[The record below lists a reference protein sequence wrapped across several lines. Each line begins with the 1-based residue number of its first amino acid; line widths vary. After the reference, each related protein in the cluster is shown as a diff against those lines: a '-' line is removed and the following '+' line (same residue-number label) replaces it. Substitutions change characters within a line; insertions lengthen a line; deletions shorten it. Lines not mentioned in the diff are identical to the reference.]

1 MKATKIFTLFAC
13 LALVLTACQD
23 DDFGKKYG
31 PAKVGD
37 EIIFGGTAGYEPE
50 GRTVYGDKYPGEGNN
65 LGYTEIKWYTGDKV
79 RIYCA
84 QAQSVTKEQYAD
96 YNVVNGLSATES
108 PYGNGYE
115 QTHSSSLSAIGESGL
130 RWGSETETHTFYGVY
145 PAPSQ
150 LSASGADELSQQ
162 AADKLEL
169 NGNTLKGYLPNRQT
183 PVSGKANY
191 TYDSQNRAYTIH
203 PSMRYAYMVANNS
216 VNPSTGYANLTF
228 EPIVTAVEITLKNI
242 SYNQVDNNQQD
253 TVSIYNIK
261 SFRISSDKVICGEF
275 STNIESRENTALSTD
290 DTYKQIFIPTDIKT
304 LYNGESVTFT
314 AFLMLDKSVTGLNDL
329 TVSIITESAQKSAK
343 VNSKNTNG
351 LIVEAKKKN
360 FLNNIPLNL
369 GSRTSHLNA
378 KNWIKYIPN
387 PLGGTDILVKELS
400 IPGAGGAAS
409 GNKKDGSYV
418 IADETSRQQNISISE
433 QWAQG
438 VRCFEFAVDISQEN
452 MANEPVICN
461 GKQTGLTLDNA
472 VQQVKNCLLNSPDE
486 FAMVIVTY
494 QNTEGFMPYES
505 SGRKPQTFMTRLAN
519 YWSSLGDNWQLPE
532 GVEKTHTNTMG
543 PALFN
548 TSLKV
553 SDARGKLYCI
563 ARPTSEY
570 EDDYDNAPE
579 EGEVVYKNSDYP
591 TYDKNKLTVINTNSN
606 IFIINGW
613 GSLKDKWQARGYTH
627 SVFYRGKAGYGYGGN
642 VTYAPLYNSNDKGR
656 PFDTA
661 TMDGDGD
668 NAPTASNYSANTTEN
683 SSNFYYATQVGTGEK
698 TDSTAWV
705 QEWARVSPNVGVTAE
720 YDDDDDLSSYY
731 SIYWAPTIQEKELR
745 ISETL
750 NYALAKTKGDIIYIN
765 SLCGYFIDSNIP
777 VSIVPNSNTD
787 FSGSRCNRYG
797 IESNILTNYWRVHTL
812 SANNPQ
818 SGMAGDIDTYSKY
831 INNYFY
837 KLISDKQSN
846 GELNSGIGIVLMDR
860 VSNSAETDPAGYYI
874 PQIIWSNNTFN

>member
-23 DDFGKKYG
+23 DDFGKKYSPG
-31 PAKVGD
+31 KVGD
-37 EIIFGGTAGYEPE
+37 LISFGGTSGYSDE
-50 GRTVYGDKYPGEGNN
+50 GRTIYGDKSSSG
-65 LGYTEIKWYTGDKV
+65 TEIKWYAGDKV
-79 RIYCA
+79 RIYCE
-84 QAQSVTKEQYAD
+84 QAQSLTSNKYCD
-96 YNVVNGLSATES
+96 YNVVDGISSSPTNGTYES
-108 PYGNGYE
+108 S
-115 QTHSSSLSAIGESGL
+115 HSSSLSAIGESGL

-162 AADKLEL
+162 AAGKLEL
-169 NGNTLKGYLPNRQT
+169 NGNILKGYLPNRQT

-242 SYNQVDNNQQD
+242 SYNQVDNNPQD

-351 LIVEAKKKN
+351 LIVKAKMKN

-369 GSRTSHLNA
+369 GSRTSNLNA
-378 KNWIKYIPN
+378 NNWIKYIPN
-387 PLGGTDILVKELS
+387 TLGGTDILVRELS

-433 QWAQG
+433 QWVQG
-438 VRCFEFAVDISQEN
+438 IRCFEFAVDISQEN

-532 GVEKTHTNTMG
+532 GVKKTHTNTMG

-591 TYDKNKLTVINTNSN
+591 TYDKNKLTVTNTNSN

-627 SVFYRGKAGYGYGGN
+627 SVFYRGKAGYGYSQN
-642 VTYAPLYNSNDKGR
+642 VSYVPLYNSNDKGR
-656 PFDTA
+656 PFDTS

-668 NAPTASNYSANTTEN
+668 NPPTASNYSANTTEN
-683 SSNFYYATQVGTGEK
+683 SSNFYYATQAGTGAK
-698 TDSTAWV
+698 TDDTAWV
-705 QEWARVSPNVGVTAE
+705 QEWARVSPEGGVMAE
-720 YDDDDDLSSYY
+720 YDDDDDNNSWFK
-731 SIYWAPTIQEKELR
+731 IYWAPTVKEKELR

-787 FSGSRCNRYG
+787 FSGSRCNKYG
-797 IESNILTNYWRVHTL
+797 TESNFLTNYWKVHTL

-860 VSNSAETDPAGYYI
+860 VSNRAETDPAGYYI

>member
-1 MKATKIFTLFAC
+1 MKTTKILSI
-13 LALVLTACQD
+13 LAVLAFVLTGCQD

-37 EIIFGGTAGYEPE
+37 EIIFGGTSGYEPE
-50 GRTVYGDKYPGEGNN
+50 GRTVYGDKVPGEN
-65 LGYTEIKWYTGDKV
+65 GYTEIKWYTGDKV

-84 QAQSVTKEQYAD
+84 QAQSVTEEKYAD

-115 QTHSSSLSAIGESGL
+115 QTHSSALSAMGSGL
-130 RWGSETETHTFYGVY
+130 KWGSSTEQHIFYGVY
-145 PAPSQ
+145 PAPAQ
-150 LSASGADELSQQ
+150 LEVSGADNLSKE
-162 AADKLEL
+162 AADKLNL
-169 NGNTLKGYLPNRQT
+169 NGNTLTGYLPNRQT
-183 PVSGKANY
+183 PISGRANY
-191 TYDSQNRAYTIH
+191 TYANGTYTIH
-203 PSMRYAYMVANNS
+203 PSMRYAYMVATETAS
-216 VNPSTGYANLTF
+216 PSTGYANLTF
-228 EPIVTAVEITLKNI
+228 KPIVTAVEITLKNV
-242 SYNQVDNNQQD
+242 STDVDDDGSTNVD
-253 TVSIYNIK
+253 IKNIQA
-261 SFRISSDKVICGEF
+261 FRVSSDKVICGEF
-275 STNIESRENTALSTD
+275 TANIDGNDNAVNVTSTD
-290 DTYKQIFIPTDIKT
+290 DTYKQVFIPTDIET
-304 LYNGESVTFT
+304 LAYGESVQFT
-314 AFLMLDKSVTGLNDL
+314 AFLMLDNSVTGLNDL
-329 TVSIITESAQKSAK
+329 TVQIITESGNKSAK
-343 VNSKNTNG
+343 LSGKADNDNKDI
-351 LIVEAKKKN
+351 IVKAKKKN
-360 FLNNIPLNL
+360 FLTNVPLNL
-369 GSRTSHLNA
+369 GVVEYNRNA
-378 KNWIKYIPN
+378 TNWIQYIPN
-387 PLGGTDILVKELS
+387 TDANGNAIYVRRLS

-409 GNKKDGSYV
+409 KSIYDKGGVNVNY
-418 IADETSRQQNISISE
+418 AQQTLTIPQ

-438 VRCFEFAVDISQEN
+438 IRCFEFTVDISESN
-452 MANEPVICN
+452 MANEPIICN
-461 GKQTGLTLDNA
+461 GQKTG
-472 VQQVKNCLLNSPDE
+472 VKLGEGVNMVKEALLASPNE

-494 QNTEGFMPYES
+494 QNTEGFVDIATQS
-505 SGRKPQTFMTRLAN
+505 RNPQEFMNRLAA
-519 YWSSLGDNWQLPE
+519 YWSSLGDNWTAT
-532 GVEKTHTNTMG
+532 GEKKHNNPMG
-543 PALFN
+543 PALF
-548 TSLKV
+548 S
-553 SDARGKLYCI
+553 SDLTVANARGKLFCI

-656 PFDTA
+656 PFDTS

-668 NAPTASNYSANTTEN
+668 NPPTASNYSANTTEN
-683 SSNFYYATQVGTGEK
+683 SSNFYYATQVGTGDK
-698 TDSTAWV
+698 TDETAWV
-705 QEWARVSPNVGVTAE
+705 QEWARVSPNGGVTAE

-731 SIYWAPTIQEKELR
+731 SIYWAPTIKEKELR

-787 FSGSRCNRYG
+787 FSGSRCNKYG
-797 IESNILTNYWRVHTL
+797 LESNLLTNYWRVHTL

-837 KLISDKQSN
+837 KLISDKQSK